1 MGPFG
6 GQRLFII
13 ITSFQVTKFS
23 LHNVPNPHT
32 NQVLYEAEIWIK
44 DSRSRRK
51 LDLMVKYPAPA
62 AAAAA
67 SGRKAS
73 GASLVEALFGPPETA
88 CFSTSCFMSQGH
100 IEGQYITTYGGR
112 YWVS

>member
-1 MGPFG
+1 MYKLFG
-6 GQRLFII
+6 KVSSV

-32 NQVLYEAEIWIK
+32 NQILYEAEIWIK

-62 AAAAA
+62 SA
-67 SGRKAS
+67 SSPATS
-73 GASLVEALFGPPETA
+73 GASLVETLFGEPETA
-88 CFSTSCFMSQGH
+88 CFSTSCFMLQDDNIREEQLS
-100 IEGQYITTYGGR
+100 TYGGGR
-112 YWVS
+112 